1 MEFQRASQGKE
12 ILMPRTGGS
21 TTRAT
26 RSSRVR
32 GASTQRQT
40 VGSAIRP
47 TEDAA
52 GQWRI
57 IGEKSGSTVFFE
69 RRGMPSLVA
78 SSSSSTWYF
87 WWEGYEQ
94 NNASIKGG

>member
-26 RSSRVR
+26 RLSRVR

-47 TEDAA
+47 TEDAG

-57 IGEKSGSTVFFE
+57 IEEKSGSTVFFD
-69 RRGMPSLVA
+69 RWGDAILGSILVFL
-78 SSSSSTWYF
+78 YMVF
-87 WWEGYEQ
+87 LV
-94 NNASIKGG
+94 GGV